1 MEIISV
7 NGIKKTFKKYSR
19 EQGLLN
25 AIKSLFHREYESV
38 EAIKKVSF
46 NVEKGEIIGY
56 LGPNGAGKST
66 VIKMLT
72 GILYPDKG
80 FIKVLGYTPFDDR
93 EKYVQN
99 IGVVMGQKS
108 TLQWNLP
115 AVDSFY
121 LSQAIY
127 QIPKKEFEKNLK
139 ELTEVLDVKKISKTL
154 VRNLSLGE
162 RMKCEFINCMLH
174 NPKIIFLDEPTIGL
188 DIIAKE
194 NIRKFIKKINKERGT
209 TVILTTHD
217 IDDVEALCNKI
228 IIIDKGIH
236 VYEGSIETLKKK
248 FVSYKDL
255 ILEFERKVGDIKI
268 KNCEV
273 IFNKGY
279 KVKLRVD
286 TLKSKPTNVI
296 KKLIEKYPVIDINVD
311 DESVESIIKKI
322 YLSKDD
328 K

>member
-1 MEIISV
+1 MDIIRV
-7 NGIKKTFKKYSR
+7 CNIKKSFKKYSR
-19 EQGLLN
+19 EQGLWN
-25 AIKSLFHREYESV
+25 AIKSLFYREYKTV
-38 EAIKKVSF
+38 DAIKNVSF
-46 NVEKGEIIGY
+46 CAKKGEILGY

-72 GILYPDKG
+72 GIIYPDSG
-80 FIKVLGYTPFDDR
+80 TIDVLGFSPFNDR

-108 TLQWNLP
+108 TLNWNLP
-115 AVDSFY
+115 ALDSFY

-127 QIPKKEFEKNLK
+127 QISKGEFEKNLK
-139 ELTEVLDVKKISKTL
+139 ELMELLDVKEISKTL

-162 RMKCEFINCMLH
+162 RMKCEFINCVLH

-188 DIIAKE
+188 DIVAKE
-194 NIRKFIKKINKERGT
+194 KIRNFIKKINIERGT

-217 IDDVEALCNKI
+217 IDDVEELCHRI

-236 VYEGSIETLKKK
+236 VYEGSIESLKKK
-248 FVSYKDL
+248 FISYKDL
-255 ILEFERKVGDIKI
+255 TLEFERKVGRINLKD
-268 KNCEV
+268 CEV
-273 IFNKGY
+273 IMHKDF

-286 TLKSKPTNVI
+286 TTKAKTTTIL
-296 KKLIEKYPVIDINVD
+296 KKLIDKYPIIDINVD

-322 YLSKDD
+322 YLSKND

>member
-7 NGIKKTFKKYSR
+7 VGIKKSFKKYSR
-19 EQGLLN
+19 EQGLWN

-38 EAIKKVSF
+38 DAIKKVSF

-72 GILYPDKG
+72 GILYPDIG
-80 FIKVLGYTPFDDR
+80 TIKVLGYTPFEDR
-93 EKYVQN
+93 EKYVN
-99 IGVVMGQKS
+99 HIGVVMGQKS

-127 QIPKKEFEKNLK
+127 QIPKKEFEKNLN
-139 ELTEVLDVKKISKTL
+139 ELTEVLDVKEISKTL

-188 DIIAKE
+188 DIVAKE
-194 NIRKFIKKINKERGT
+194 KIRNFIKKVNKERGT

-217 IDDVEALCNKI
+217 IDDVEALCNRI

-236 VYEGSIETLKKK
+236 VYEGSIENLKKK

-255 ILEFERKVGDIKI
+255 KLEFERKVGEIKI
-268 KNCEV
+268 KGCEV
-273 IFNKGY
+273 ITHNGY
-279 KVKLRVD
+279 KVKIRVD
-286 TLKSKPTNVI
+286 TTKSNPTAVI

-322 YLSKDD
+322 YLSKND

>member
-7 NGIKKTFKKYSR
+7 VGIKKSFKKYSR
-19 EQGLLN
+19 EQGLWN
-25 AIKSLFHREYESV
+25 AIKSLFHREYETV
-38 EAIKKVSF
+38 DAIKKVSF
-46 NVEKGEIIGY
+46 SVEKGEIIGY

-72 GILYPDKG
+72 GILYPDIG
-80 FIKVLGYTPFDDR
+80 SIKVLGYIPFEDM

-127 QIPKKEFEKNLK
+127 QIPKKDFEKNLN
-139 ELTEVLDVKKISKTL
+139 ELTEALEVKKISKTL

-188 DIIAKE
+188 DIVAKE
-194 NIRKFIKKINKERGT
+194 KIRNFIKKVNQERGT

-217 IDDVEALCNKI
+217 IDDVEALCHKI

-236 VYEGSIETLKKK
+236 VYEGSIENLKKK

-255 ILEFERKVGDIKI
+255 TLEFERKIGKIKI
-268 KNCEV
+268 KDCEI

-279 KVKLRVD
+279 KVKIRVD
-286 TLKSKPTNVI
+286 TTKSNPTTVI

-322 YLSKDD
+322 YLSKND

>member
-7 NGIKKTFKKYSR
+7 VGIKKSFKKYSR
-19 EQGLLN
+19 EQGLWN
-25 AIKSLFHREYESV
+25 AIKSLFHREYETV
-38 EAIKKVSF
+38 DAIKKVSF
-46 NVEKGEIIGY
+46 SVEKGEIIGY

-72 GILYPDKG
+72 GILYPDIG
-80 FIKVLGYTPFDDR
+80 SIKVLGYIPFEDR

-127 QIPKKEFEKNLK
+127 QIPKKDFEKNLN
-139 ELTEVLDVKKISKTL
+139 ELTEALEVKKISKTL

-188 DIIAKE
+188 DIVAKE
-194 NIRKFIKKINKERGT
+194 KIRNFIKKVNQERGT

-217 IDDVEALCNKI
+217 IDDVEALCHKI

-236 VYEGSIETLKKK
+236 VYEGSIENLKKK

-255 ILEFERKVGDIKI
+255 TLEFERKIGKIKI
-268 KNCEV
+268 KDCEI

-279 KVKLRVD
+279 KVKIRVD
-286 TLKSKPTNVI
+286 TTKSNPTTVI

-322 YLSKDD
+322 YLSKND

>member
-7 NGIKKTFKKYSR
+7 CGIRKSFKKYSR
-19 EQGLLN
+19 EQGLWN
-25 AIKSLFHREYESV
+25 AIKSLFHRKYESIDAV
-38 EAIKKVSF
+38 KNASF
-46 NVEKGEIIGY
+46 GVEKGEILGY

-72 GILYPDKG
+72 GIIYPDFG
-80 FIKVLGYTPFDDR
+80 TINVLGYNPFNDR
-93 EKYVQN
+93 EKYVQH

-108 TLQWNLP
+108 TLNWNLP
-115 AVDSFY
+115 AIDSFY
-121 LSQAIY
+121 LSKAIY
-127 QIPKKEFEKNLK
+127 QIPKAEFEKNLD
-139 ELTEVLDVKKISKTL
+139 ELTELLEVKEISKTL

-174 NPKIIFLDEPTIGL
+174 NPRIIFLDEPTIGL
-188 DIIAKE
+188 DIVAKE
-194 NIRKFIKKINKERGT
+194 KIRNFIKKINKERGT

-217 IDDVEALCNKI
+217 IDDVEELCGRI

-236 VYEGSIETLKKK
+236 VYEGSIESLKKK
-248 FVSYKDL
+248 FISYKDL
-255 ILEFERKVGDIKI
+255 TVEFERKVGKIKI
-268 KNCEV
+268 SGCEV
-273 IFNKGY
+273 ITHKDF

-286 TLKSKPTNVI
+286 TTKAKPTSVL
-296 KKLIEKYPVIDINVD
+296 KKLIEKYPIIDINVD

-322 YLSKDD
+322 YMSK